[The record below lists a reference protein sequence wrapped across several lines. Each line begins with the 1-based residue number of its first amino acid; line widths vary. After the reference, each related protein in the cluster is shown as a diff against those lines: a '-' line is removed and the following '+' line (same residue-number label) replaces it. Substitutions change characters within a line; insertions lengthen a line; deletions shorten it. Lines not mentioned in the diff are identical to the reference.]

1 MADTPDS
8 THEGGAARDAEPL
21 SGGLHGSEY
30 HSGLDNTESE
40 YDDEP
45 YASDDT
51 ANLTWIAWFC
61 SFKGHEYFCEV
72 EEEFIEDDFN
82 LTGLNQTVNYYMEA
96 LEMILEMDD
105 DNDDPL
111 DADEMEAIEGS
122 AEVLYG
128 MIHARYI
135 LTRNGLH
142 QMADKYENGDFGVCP
157 RYACNSTCVIPC
169 GRTDVL
175 ERDSVKM
182 FCPSCLDIYSPP
194 SSRYQKVDGAYFGTS
209 FPHIF
214 FQAFPSYIPTTH
226 APIYKPLIYGFAIS
240 ERSKAGP
247 RMQWLRMRPESDA
260 SDAGCDDSSD
270 SQSFV
275 EAPDAAAP
283 EHGAGG
289 PALGPAANPGAGPS
303 NATVPTSAAPA
314 DDRDECMDTGTDK
327 APTSCAS
334 TPAPPLDTPSGPD
347 AAAGLPPAPA
357 PSSEARRKGST
368 AAAAPAVAAT

>member
-8 THEGGAARDAEPL
+8 AREGSPGQDADAL
-21 SGGLHGSEY
+21 AGDLRGSEY

-40 YDDEP
+40 FDDEP

-82 LTGLNQTVNYYMEA
+82 LTGLNQNVNYYMEA

-111 DADEMEAIEGS
+111 DADEVEAIEGS

-157 RYACNSTCVIPC
+157 RYACNGTCVIPC
-169 GRTDVL
+169 GRTDVP
-175 ERDSVKM
+175 ERDSVKL

-194 SSRYQKVDGAYFGTS
+194 SSRYQKIDGSYFGTS

-247 RMQWLRMRPESDA
+247 RMQWLRMRPEADA
-260 SDAGCDDSSD
+260 SDAGYDDSVD

-283 EHGAGG
+283 PEHAAPEHGAGG
-289 PALGPAANPGAGPS
+289 RGTGLGAGLGAGPGAGPS
-303 NATVPTSAAPA
+303 NAAAPS
-314 DDRDECMDTGTDK
+314 DGPGEGMDTGTDK
-327 APTSCAS
+327 AATSCAS
-334 TPAPPLDTPSGPD
+334 TPAPAAD
-347 AAAGLPPAPA
+347 AVSPAVA
-357 PSSEARRKGST
+357 PSSEARRKDST
-368 AAAAPAVAAT
+368 ASAAPAIAAA